1 MKTST
6 KKTVKVVVAFMA
18 AMFTILILMIFCK
31 PTYTVGDSEP
41 AMVTT
46 TTTILTTETTFL
58 ETTETTT
65 ETTTSTNKSGS
76 TIIKS
81 DTATMVKNTTVS
93 SQKTK
98 TQSHQTPTNKTT
110 QTTQSHQIPT
120 NKTTQTTTSVTTT
133 SPTTTDMPVEIET
146 YVIYKPS
153 THYIHLNTCHW
164 AEGDIYTIENT
175 EGIEARRCSEC
186 NPSMEIITT
195 YVEPI
200 PALPALP
207 ITEYER
213 ILLCNVVAR
222 EYGSDYVPTAEKAKV
237 VAVVMNRVRDSRF
250 PNDIYS
256 VLTQPYQFS
265 GYVAYNTYTSNVTTD
280 VIAAVDYYFNHASEF
295 STSILYFWG
304 DGKWNYFS

>member
-18 AMFTILILMIFCK
+18 TMFTILILMIFCK

-46 TTTILTTETTFL
+46 TTILTTETTFL

-65 ETTTSTNKSGS
+65 ETATSTNESGS
-76 TIIKS
+76 TIIES
-81 DTATMVKNTTVS
+81 DTITTVKNTTVS

-98 TQSHQTPTNKTT
+98 AQSHQTPTNKTT
-110 QTTQSHQIPT
+110 QTTA
-120 NKTTQTTTSVTTT
+120 SVTTT
-133 SPTTTDMPVEIET
+133 SPITTDMPVEIET

-153 THYIHLNTCHW
+153 THYIHLNTCRW

-200 PALPALP
+200 PALP

-237 VAVVMNRVRDSRF
+237 VAVVMNRVKDSRF

-280 VIAAVDYYFNHASEF
+280 VIAAVDYYFNHTSEF